1 MHVYIYIYI
10 CTYICIYIYTHV
22 CTYINLDKASCKC
35 FPLLTAGLK
44 FDAQEL
50 YVELF
55 PLYWKKKS
63 LCYENWSKIET
74 EKALSLKY

>member
-1 MHVYIYIYI
+1 MYI

-55 PLYWKKKS
+55 PLY
-63 LCYENWSKIET
+63 
-74 EKALSLKY
+74 